1 MPSKFLLDNIPTKYI
16 LEKFSPED
24 ATFLDDP
31 CDIVHEFGDMV
42 SALLYSTIFFPD
54 FIEVD
59 DSILLR
65 DNLIDA
71 DGSFCRKK
79 MESFRSGKIETNTTV
94 AELEASHNSI
104 EVAYLFSND
113 PITLDDPHSSF
124 VTEMKLATIIADAWR
139 DKLKRHYPSRVFS
152 VSVLSAEESGS
163 VISVEFFEIR

>member
-1 MPSKFLLDNIPTKYI
+1 MFRNYI

-31 CDIVHEFGDMV
+31 CDIVHQFGDMV

-65 DNLIDA
+65 DNFIDA
-71 DGSFCRKK
+71 DGSCRRAKE
-79 MESFRSGKIETNTTV
+79 ESFRSGKIETNRTV
-94 AELEASHNSI
+94 AEREASHNSI
-104 EVAYLFSND
+104 EVAYLFANREVSLNEA
-113 PITLDDPHSSF
+113 DDSEAP
-124 VTEMKLATIIADAWR
+124 EMKLAVIIADAWR
-139 DKLKRHYPSRVFS
+139 DKLRRHYPSRTFS

-163 VISVEFFEIR
+163 VISVEFFEIRQPAA